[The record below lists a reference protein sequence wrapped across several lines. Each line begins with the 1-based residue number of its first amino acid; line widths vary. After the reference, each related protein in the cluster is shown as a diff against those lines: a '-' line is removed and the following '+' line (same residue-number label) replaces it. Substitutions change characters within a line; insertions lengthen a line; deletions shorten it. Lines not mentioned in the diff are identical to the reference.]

1 MCTPQSV
8 WSKEVQLE
16 CRGIL
21 PCSMGRTLMS
31 GTIGGCHRSGH
42 TRLREHKWVL
52 TMTMCTLQLFLSKES
67 AFFARSY
74 STSSRGSISEDH
86 VSACMTCNNC
96 SSKFCITC
104 INELV
109 DSIEGF
115 DSIPRTVKRCDAT
128 YRKIMGM
135 DTVHVNPAIVPVK
148 GDSTERQRPTT
159 MQSSQIDDER
169 DDCGV
174 PRSRTYSPERA
185 RIGTDTVRLYPAIVP
200 VKGDST
206 KRPRP
211 CNVCRSTMRG
221 TITR

>member
-1 MCTPQSV
+1 MERSHIADERDDWGVPRIRTYLPERAQMGTDNDHVYPPIVPVEGVCIFCSV
-8 WSKEVQLE
+8 
-16 CRGIL
+16 
-21 PCSMGRTLMS
+21 T
-31 GTIGGCHRSGH
+31 
-42 TRLREHKWVL
+42 
-52 TMTMCTLQLFLSKES
+52 
-67 AFFARSY
+67 SY
-74 STSSRGSISEDH
+74 STSSRGSISEHH